1 MSTKEEKNENSDSKG
16 SDRSDLDWVHNKLE
30 WTDFLKTLNKSKK
43 QIAWRTCKE
52 EDASRIVFVIIGQFV
67 ELFHQDAVFFKNK
80 FALEL
85 KPGDA
90 ASTGFLLSKLD
101 FYKNTLQKEGFA
113 YTTLV

>member
-1 MSTKEEKNENSDSKG
+1 MSTKEEKNESSDSKRG
-16 SDRSDLDWVHNKLE
+16 NRFNLSWAHNKLE

-80 FALEL
+80 FLLEL
-85 KPGDA
+85 KSGDV
-90 ASTGFLLSKLD
+90 ASTGFLLEKLD
-101 FYKNTLQKEGFA
+101 FYKNALQKEGFA